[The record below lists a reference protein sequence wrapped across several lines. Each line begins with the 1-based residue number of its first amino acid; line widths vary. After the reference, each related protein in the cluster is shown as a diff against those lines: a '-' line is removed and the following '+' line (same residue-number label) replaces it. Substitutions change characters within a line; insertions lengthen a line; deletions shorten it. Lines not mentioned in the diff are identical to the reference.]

1 MMIIIE
7 MIIIITTKIS
17 TFVIVVNVNEDKD
30 DDTDAHDD
38 DDKLNSAQLVCK
50 SITFKVWRRFHFMT
64 TRQLN
69 DLINILLNFLWVSY
83 VYNNDDGDD
92 DGDE

>member
-1 MMIIIE
+1 MLLLLIY
-7 MIIIITTKIS
+7 
-17 TFVIVVNVNEDKD
+17 EDKD
-30 DDTDAHDD
+30 DDTDTHDD
-38 DDKLNSAQLVCK
+38 DDDYDKLVSTQLFCK

-69 DLINILLNFLWVSY
+69 DFINILLNFLWVSY

-92 DGDE
+92 KGDE